1 MKKQIFL
8 VGISL
13 ITAISFGQK
22 KEVKKAE
29 KEIAKGNMVEA
40 LSYLSEA
47 EAEIGTADSELKAQ
61 YYAYKG
67 YALAK
72 TAGKDFKKIDMAIEA
87 MKMAKEQNSKEADNI
102 VAEGS
107 QLISSALVNSAI
119 DDQSAK
125 NYKSAAEKLYK
136 SYNLN
141 KRDTTYLYY
150 AASNA
155 LQDED
160 YDTALNYYN
169 ELLTLGYT
177 GKATQYLAT
186 DKETGETQSFA
197 NKNVRDISVKS
208 GEYLKPEEKIT
219 PSQKGEVLRYLTLI
233 YAKQG
238 KDEKALELI
247 ASARKE
253 NPEDISLIRAEAEMV
268 YKMGDLDKYNLLMKQ
283 VIASDPNNPDLYF
296 NLGAA
301 AGELKDTEK
310 AIEYYRKVIELDP
323 TYTSAQINIA
333 ALLLEGENDLVKQM
347 NELSTSAADNK
358 KYDALKTQRKKLYL
372 DVTEVLE
379 PAYKTD
385 PTNIDVVRTLMNIYA
400 QTGEDAKMKQMKI
413 KLAELEQ

>member
-358 KYDALKTQRKKLYL
+358 KYDALKTQRKELYL